1 MGFRD
6 IPRPFV
12 CCVLI
17 DDPTP
22 DGVIRTMK
30 LAEYDGADAFD
41 LEVQGLDPEFRTPT
55 ALRPIF
61 EVATRPIF
69 TVYRR
74 YTVRGADFVYRE
86 VDEEERIR
94 LQLDLIDLGSLGFD
108 LELDTFD
115 PHPDPRTE
123 IPEGKRYSY
132 DRGSPPREITQNPRA
147 VERQIRIIEEAH
159 RRGGEV
165 MASTHNLT
173 RLTPEGALQ
182 IGRLAEERGADAVKI
197 VQLCANYDDVVE
209 SLTSTVLLQRE
220 LKIPFVMMAG
230 GEYGKPNRIM
240 APLLGSMLVFAR
252 QDYRPGSFLD
262 QPPVRAMRAF
272 FVNADFR
279 ISRRAEWFLPPELLD
294 ESALIAG
301 SAQPASAIQAGGER

>member
-30 LAEYDGADAFD
+30 LAEYEGADAFD
-41 LEVQGLDPEFRTPT
+41 FEIQGLDPEFHTPT

-61 EVATRPIF
+61 ERATRPIF

-74 YTVRGADFVYRE
+74 FSSRDAESRSRA
-86 VDEEERIR
+86 VDDEARVR
-94 LQLDLIDLGSLGFD
+94 LQLELIDLGSIGFD

-115 PHPDPRTE
+115 RQPGVRDDTD
-123 IPEGKRYSY
+123 EGKRYSY
-132 DRGSPPREITQNPRA
+132 DRSSPPREITTEQRA
-147 VERQIRIIEEAH
+147 VERQARVIEEAH

-173 RLTPEGALQ
+173 RLTPAGALQ

-197 VQLCANYDDVVE
+197 VQFCANDDDVVE
-209 SLTSTVLLQRE
+209 SLASTVLLKRE
-220 LKIPFVMMAG
+220 LGIPFIMMAG
-230 GEYGKPNRIM
+230 GEYGKLNRIM

-252 QDYRPGSFLD
+252 HDYTPGSFLD
-262 QPPVRAMRAF
+262 QPPVKAMRAF
-272 FVNADFR
+272 FDNADFR
-279 ISRRAEWFLPPELLD
+279 ISRRADWFLPPELRTRIGD
-294 ESALIAG
+294 
-301 SAQPASAIQAGGER
+301 